1 MEYGQ
6 VHTTTKMRIE
16 LLPEHLIDQIKA
28 GEVIERPSALLKE
41 IIENSVDS
49 GASFINIHLINNGM
63 DLISIIDDGCGMSF
77 EELPYAFCRHATSK
91 IKNFED
97 LYHLNTFGFRGE
109 ALASIASIS
118 RITCSSYPKNGT
130 GGKIIIHGGQ
140 TLSHVKLSGS
150 GQGTSLFIKDL
161 FYNTPARLKFNKS
174 QAAEKNAILKIL
186 QSFLLV
192 RPNIKFSISWDEKDK
207 EIFTPVE
214 VSQWKKRVFKVFSI
228 SKQLEDIVEIDQ
240 EYREYQVKVFFT
252 KNATKGNSK
261 KIQFLFVNNRYFID
275 KSLHQMIVGN
285 LSEIWGPGVSGEYCI
300 FINSPKDQL
309 DVNVHPNKIHVKFTD
324 YGLVYQLISTTLKKN
339 IRVNP
344 NPAPSVK
351 NESFQEKIQLDENI
365 QLAEQIDLLN
375 DKFFKNTTIKEQID
389 IIKIGEHYVL
399 YKEKYLISL
408 QNLIEH
414 QLHNIF
420 SVDEIADENIVPLL
434 ISAPLKLMLKN
445 TKEILPW
452 IEKKGLE
459 IDQLSN
465 SLYALRT
472 VPKGL
477 ETLDIDNF
485 LVTLLLEIDKNPLAN
500 ISKIKT
506 IIKKIKATFPK
517 NFSLTKDLLD
527 QALNLSECTILLDDE
542 LLGTLFK

>member
-1 MEYGQ
+1 M
-6 VHTTTKMRIE
+6 
-16 LLPEHLIDQIKA
+16 
-28 GEVIERPSALLKE
+28 
-41 IIENSVDS
+41 
-49 GASFINIHLINNGM
+49 
-63 DLISIIDDGCGMSF
+63 
-77 EELPYAFCRHATSK
+77 
-91 IKNFED
+91 
-97 LYHLNTFGFRGE
+97 
-109 ALASIASIS
+109 
-118 RITCSSYPKNGT
+118 
-130 GGKIIIHGGQ
+130 
-140 TLSHVKLSGS
+140 
-150 GQGTSLFIKDL
+150 
-161 FYNTPARLKFNKS
+161 
-174 QAAEKNAILKIL
+174 
-186 QSFLLV
+186 
-192 RPNIKFSISWDEKDK
+192 
-207 EIFTPVE
+207 
-214 VSQWKKRVFKVFSI
+214 FSI

-240 EYREYQVKVFFT
+240 EYREYQVKVFT

-434 ISAPLKLMLKN
+434 ISAPLKLTLKN
-445 TKEILPW
+445 AKEILPW
-452 IEKKGLE
+452 IEKKVLKLINFQILFMLCE
-459 IDQLSN
+459 
-465 SLYALRT
+465 LYLR
-472 VPKGL
+472 
-477 ETLDIDNF
+477 
-485 LVTLLLEIDKNPLAN
+485 
-500 ISKIKT
+500 
-506 IIKKIKATFPK
+506 
-517 NFSLTKDLLD
+517 DL
-527 QALNLSECTILLDDE
+527 
-542 LLGTLFK
+542 KH